1 MRKKDMTPEL
11 LALVAARFKALG
23 EPARLQIANC
33 LRDGEMTVS
42 ELIEA
47 TGFSQ
52 SNVSKHLQLLHMHG
66 FVSRRRDGLFT
77 YYELADESVV
87 RLCDLMCGRL
97 AKDVKRRQK
106 MLAG

>member
-1 MRKKDMTPEL
+1 MQKREMTPEL
-11 LALVAARFKALG
+11 LALVAARFKTLG
-23 EPARLQIANC
+23 EPARLEIANC
-33 LRDGEMTVS
+33 LRGGEMTVS
-42 ELIEA
+42 QLVEA
-47 TGFSQ
+47 TGFGQ

-77 YYELADESVV
+77 YYELADENVV

-97 AKDVKRRQK
+97 EKDVKRRQK